1 MPITIKNTLAT
12 TLILILLAAV
22 NHAGHAEEPP
32 AIEPVPVSDA
42 VAPETTFPVLRAA
55 LSRIFPDRQIDSIA
69 PAPVPGLYEVIYGAD
84 VLYLTEDGKHLIQ
97 GDIYALD
104 TRTNVTEAKRAAG
117 RSRIMASIDPDTM
130 IIFKPEKTRYV
141 VSVFTDID
149 CGYCRKLHSE
159 INSYLSRGIEI
170 RYLAFPRT
178 GVNTPSYFKAV
189 TAWCAK
195 NRQQALTLA
204 KTGAD
209 IPFRTCDNP
218 VDEHLAVAREL
229 GVSGTPTLVLAD
241 GSILPGYVPAKRL
254 ERYLDELSH
263 TDPAVTP

>member
-1 MPITIKNTLAT
+1 MPRTINNSLAT
-12 TLILILLAAV
+12 TLILVLLTTV
-22 NHAGHAEEPP
+22 NHAGHAAESV
-32 AIEPVPVSDA
+32 AIEPGPASYTAAAD
-42 VAPETTFPVLRAA
+42 TTFPSLRAA
-55 LSRIFPDRQIDSIA
+55 LSRIFPGRKVDSIG

-84 VLYLTEDGKHLIQ
+84 IYYLSADGKQLIE

-104 TRTNVTEAKRAAG
+104 TRANLTEAKRSAG
-117 RSRIMASIDPDTM
+117 RSRIMASVDPDTM
-130 IIFKPEKTRYV
+130 IIFKPEKTRFV

-159 INSYLSRGIEI
+159 IDDYLARGIEI

-204 KTGAD
+204 KTGAE
-209 IPFRTCDNP
+209 IPFRSCDNP

-229 GVSGTPTLVLAD
+229 GVTGTPTLVLAD
-241 GSILPGYVPAKRL
+241 GSILPGYVPAKQL
-254 ERYLDELSH
+254 ERYLEEQSH
-263 TDPAVTP
+263 ATVTP